1 MFRKMRNLHLWI
13 GIITSIIIL
22 MEAVTG
28 LMLEHPSLL
37 GMQSKAPIIER
48 NSQFTSSE
56 DQSNTTSDQGPTTA
70 NQSTSTATQ
79 STTSQNS
86 VVSNTPS
93 SSLQEEKQSEVTA
106 LRSEG
111 SRKQEAG
118 NSLIGFVKGLHEG
131 KLGNLNIKWAIDLA
145 AISMIV
151 LTISGMYLSIR
162 ILRGQKKL
170 N

>member
-1 MFRKMRNLHLWI
+1 MFRKMHNLHLWI
-13 GIITSIIIL
+13 GLITSIIIL

-28 LMLEHPSLL
+28 LMLEHPSLM
-37 GMQSKAPIIER
+37 GIQSKAPIIER

-56 DQSNTTSDQGPTTA
+56 DQSITASDQGLKTA

-86 VVSNTPS
+86 VASMTPS
-93 SSLQEEKQSEVTA
+93 SGLQGEKQFETTA

-118 NSLIGFVKGLHEG
+118 NSLMGLIKGLHEG
-131 KLGNLNIKWAIDLA
+131 KLGDLNIKWVIDLA

-162 ILRGQKKL
+162 ILRGQKKM